1 MKILIFDGYLTADA
15 ETGQT
20 SKGSNYLRFKVG
32 CSNFVMGESKTD
44 WLEVISFNEN
54 ENESIGKYLKKGSH
68 VAVVGIPNTT
78 VNPGKDG
85 RLYVNTSVRAYH
97 IEFANGG
104 GKKDKQN
111 GDEPEISVNAPTDP
125 APSPATDYA
134 DAEKNLAPT
143 VQPPVAPAAS
153 DDGDDDE
160 LPF

>member
-1 MKILIFDGYLTADA
+1 MKILIFDGYLAADA
-15 ETGQT
+15 ESGQT

-32 CSNFVMGESKTD
+32 CSNFIMGESKTD
-44 WLEVISFNEN
+44 WLEAISFNEN

-68 VAVVGIPNTT
+68 VAVVGLPNTT

-104 GKKDKQN
+104 GSKKEKN
-111 GDEPEISVNAPTDP
+111 GDEPEINVNAPTGN
-125 APSPATDYA
+125 APQPTTDYA

-143 VQPPVAPAAS
+143 VQPPAQPAAS